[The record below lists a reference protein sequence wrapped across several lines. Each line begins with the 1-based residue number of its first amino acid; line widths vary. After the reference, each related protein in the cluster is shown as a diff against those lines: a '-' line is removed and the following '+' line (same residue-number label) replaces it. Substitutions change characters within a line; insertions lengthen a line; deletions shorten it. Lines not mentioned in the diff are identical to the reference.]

1 MNEEQRKQVLN
12 TLLGSRGSSRAASE
26 DTGSGEKE
34 TETITYHDGIGVVS
48 SETITIQEDD
58 DHEENGKTS
67 PYLKIKIRK
76 TPSAHMP
83 TRGSRGAAGLDL
95 YADTQKPV
103 HIWPGETVSIDT
115 GITMAI
121 PEGLFGAVY
130 PRSGIATKRGL
141 RLSNCVGVIDSDY
154 RGHIIVPLY
163 NDTEKVQIIAP
174 YERIAQIIIQPY
186 IYCQLQQVES
196 LDETFRGSG
205 GFGSTGRK

>member
-12 TLLGSRGSSRAASE
+12 TLFGSRGSSRAASE

-34 TETITYHDGIGVVS
+34 TETITYYDGIGEVF

-95 YADTQKPV
+95 YARRNQYTSGQAKRYPSTRV
-103 HIWPGETVSIDT
+103 LLWPYPKDYLERFIRDQES
-115 GITMAI
+115 
-121 PEGLFGAVY
+121 PQNAV
-130 PRSGIATKRGL
+130 
-141 RLSNCVGVIDSDY
+141 
-154 RGHIIVPLY
+154 
-163 NDTEKVQIIAP
+163 
-174 YERIAQIIIQPY
+174 
-186 IYCQLQQVES
+186 
-196 LDETFRGSG
+196 
-205 GFGSTGRK
+205 